1 MTKQNSVIAVTG
13 GAGYIGSHTVVQ
25 LLEAGNKVIIID
37 NLSRSDK
44 TLLAALKQITGTE
57 IPFYQVDCTSEN
69 DLSKVFD
76 ENRIDAVIHFA
87 AYKAV
92 GESVAKPLDYYD
104 NNLFSL
110 TTLLR
115 VMLKTGV
122 KNLIFS
128 SSCTVYGEPDN
139 VPVTEQSPTKPANS
153 PYGAT
158 KQMCERILEDVVA
171 LGINA
176 VSLRYFNPI
185 GAHPS
190 GLIGELPLGTPNNL
204 VPFITQSAAGVRGAL
219 TIFGHDYN
227 TPDKTCIRDYIHV
240 TDLAEA
246 HVKALDFISANESQS
261 LQVFNVGTGVGC
273 SVLEVIQTFES
284 VNHIKIN
291 YSFGNRRP
299 GDVEKVYADP
309 TLAFEKLEWR
319 PRYSLGDALQHAW
332 QWEVNFRRIEKSAKP

>member
-1 MTKQNSVIAVTG
+1 MIKPNSVIAVTG

-37 NLSRSDK
+37 NFSRSDK
-44 TLLAALKQITGTE
+44 TLLAGLKEITGTE
-57 IPFYQVDCTSEN
+57 VPFYQVDCTHEHDLDRVFAEN
-69 DLSKVFD
+69 K
-76 ENRIDAVIHFA
+76 IDAVIHFA

-104 NNLFSL
+104 NNIFSL

-115 VMLKTGV
+115 SMLKSGV

-128 SSCTVYGEPDN
+128 SSCTVYGEPDS

-227 TPDKTCIRDYIHV
+227 TPDKTCVRDYIHV
-240 TDLAEA
+240 TDLADA
-246 HVKALDFISANESQS
+246 HVKALQFIGSDKNNG
-261 LQVFNVGTGVGC
+261 LHVFNVGTGVGC

-284 VNHIKIN
+284 INAIKIN
-291 YSFGNRRP
+291 YNLGERRP

-309 TLAFEKLEWR
+309 TLAFEKLKWR
-319 PRYSLGDALQHAW
+319 PKYSLKEALQHAW
-332 QWEVNFRRIEKSAKP
+332 QWEVNFRRKEKQFKE

>member
-1 MTKQNSVIAVTG
+1 
-13 GAGYIGSHTVVQ
+13 
-25 LLEAGNKVIIID
+25 
-37 NLSRSDK
+37 
-44 TLLAALKQITGTE
+44 
-57 IPFYQVDCTSEN
+57 
-69 DLSKVFD
+69 
-76 ENRIDAVIHFA
+76 
-87 AYKAV
+87 
-92 GESVAKPLDYYD
+92 LDYYD

-115 VMLKTGV
+115 VMLKAGV

-128 SSCTVYGEPDN
+128 SSCTVYGEPDT
-139 VPVTEQSPTKPANS
+139 VPVTEQSSTKPANS

-219 TIFGHDYN
+219 TIFGQDYN
-227 TPDKTCIRDYIHV
+227 TPDKTCVRDYIHV

-246 HVKALDFISANESQS
+246 HVKALEFIGVNESND
-261 LQVFNVGTGVGC
+261 LHIFNVGTGIGC

-284 VNHIKIN
+284 VNNIKIN
-291 YSFGNRRP
+291 YSFGDRRP

-309 TLAFEKLEWR
+309 TLAFEKLKWK
-319 PRYSLGDALQHAW
+319 PKYSLGDALQHAW
-332 QWEVNFRRIEKSAKP
+332 KWEKNIRATR